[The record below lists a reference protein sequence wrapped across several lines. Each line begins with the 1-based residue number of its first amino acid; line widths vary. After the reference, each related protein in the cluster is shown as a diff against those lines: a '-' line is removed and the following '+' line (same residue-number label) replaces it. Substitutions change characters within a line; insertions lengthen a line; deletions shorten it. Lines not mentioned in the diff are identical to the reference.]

1 MTAKASWGLAL
12 LIGAVLMLAGL
23 AALPFALQ
31 ASELNGLAEKRQEL
45 RFMDARLKAAKGG
58 PKNRLTEADDA
69 GPLFVNGTTPGLAI
83 AEMQAFASQLAQA
96 SGLQVQ
102 RLQPLQADRDGSLAV
117 LRIEADVT
125 GSLESLSQY
134 LLKIEAGQPFMFVNR
149 MKIAA
154 PEAATDTVALPSD
167 QLTVT
172 LQLESFAWW
181 KDAAP

>member
-1 MTAKASWGLAL
+1 MNHPEAILSERRELADFVGSRTAC
-12 LIGAVLMLAGL
+12 
-23 AALPFALQ
+23 
-31 ASELNGLAEKRQEL
+31 
-45 RFMDARLKAAKGG
+45 
-58 PKNRLTEADDA
+58 
-69 GPLFVNGTTPGLAI
+69 
-83 AEMQAFASQLAQA
+83 
-96 SGLQVQ
+96 Q
-102 RLQPLQADRDGSLAV
+102 RLQPLQADRDGSLAM